1 VRGLIVAAGL
11 LAVVAVVGEL
21 AAPGLVEAGVEETVR
36 ANTRD
41 VAHVKAHTSGSPFLP
56 GLLLRGHVEHLEITL
71 REVGG
76 APLPIG
82 TVALQVDG
90 IHLDVGAMYRGEIE
104 VDDVEQG
111 TVMIELEE
119 QELSAL
125 LGVPVD
131 LDSDLVEHVSGAVQV
146 AAAGAGERIPVPE
159 ELLPCAPDLDVDP
172 PYVRLSC
179 TFDGVPGVLKTA
191 LGG

>member
-1 VRGLIVAAGL
+1 MRGLIVAAGL

-56 GLLLRGHVEHLEITL
+56 ALLLRGHIEHLDVTL
-71 REVGG
+71 REVAG
-76 APLPIG
+76 AQLPIG
-82 TVALQVDG
+82 TVALQIDG
-90 IHLDVGAMYRGEIE
+90 IHLDRGAMYRGEVEIDE
-104 VDDVEQG
+104 LEQG
-111 TVMIELEE
+111 TVVVELEE
-119 QELSAL
+119 RELAAL
-125 LGVPVD
+125 LGVPID
-131 LDSDLVEHVSGAVQV
+131 LESDLVEQVGGAVQV
-146 AAAGAGERIPVPE
+146 AAAGVGERIPVPE

-179 TFDGVPGVLKTA
+179 TFDEVPGVLRA
-191 LGG
+191 AIEG

>member
-56 GLLLRGHVEHLEITL
+56 ALLLRGHIEHLDVTL
-71 REVGG
+71 REVAG
-76 APLPIG
+76 AQLPIG
-82 TVALQVDG
+82 TVTLQIDG
-90 IHLDVGAMYRGEIE
+90 IHLDRGAMYRGE
-104 VDDVEQG
+104 VDIDELERG
-111 TVMIELEE
+111 TVVVELEE
-119 QELSAL
+119 QELAAL

-131 LDSDLVEHVSGAVQV
+131 LDSDLVEQVGGAVQV
-146 AAAGAGERIPVPE
+146 AAAGVGERIPVPD

-179 TFDGVPGVLKTA
+179 TFDEVPGVLRTA
-191 LGG
+191 IGG

>member
-21 AAPGLVEAGVEETVR
+21 AAPGLVEAGVEQTVR
-36 ANTRD
+36 SNTRD
-41 VAHVKAHTSGSPFLP
+41 VAHVQAHASGTPFLP
-56 GLLLRGHVEHLEITL
+56 ALLMRGNVEHLEITL

-90 IHLDVGAMYRGEIE
+90 IHLDVGSMYRGEIE
-104 VDDVEQG
+104 VEDVEQG
-111 TVMIELEE
+111 TVMVELEE
-119 QELSAL
+119 QELAAL

-131 LDSDLVEHVSGAVQV
+131 LDSDLVEHVGGAVEVV
-146 AAAGAGERIPVPE
+146 AAGVSDRIPVPDD
-159 ELLPCAPDLDVDP
+159 LLPCAPDLEVDP

-179 TFDGVPGVLKTA
+179 TFDEVPGVLRA
-191 LGG
+191 AIGG